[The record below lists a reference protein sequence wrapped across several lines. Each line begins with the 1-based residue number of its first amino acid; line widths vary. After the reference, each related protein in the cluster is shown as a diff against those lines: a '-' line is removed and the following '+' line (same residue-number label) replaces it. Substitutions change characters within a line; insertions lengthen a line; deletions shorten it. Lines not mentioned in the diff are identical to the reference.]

1 MPGGFLHWPLWVP
14 YDLYGKI
21 DYIYGWPAFEAH
33 NGFTSAQGTLN
44 AIESAMYVYYLYVMY
59 KYGRQAGSDGRAQ
72 KSNAG
77 PGFFAQRS
85 VEGRYGAIAAVV
97 VYTAAVMTLS
107 KTVLY
112 CEFAFISCRYLHLFL
127 ALTDSLP

>member
-1 MPGGFLHWPLWVP
+1 
-14 YDLYGKI
+14 
-21 DYIYGWPAFEAH
+21 
-33 NGFTSAQGTLN
+33 
-44 AIESAMYVYYLYVMY
+44 MY
-59 KYGRQAGSDGRAQ
+59 YGRQAGSDGRAQ

-112 CEFAFISCRYLHLFL
+112 WLNEYFSGFENIGHNTAIDLFFMWIIPNGAWL
-127 ALTDSLP
+127 VLPAYIIYEVGGELLEALTKATGVPKTIPEDTIIVKRE